1 METLN
6 NNIIRET
13 PPDGP
18 PSSGRLVRPST
29 VLLVLVHLVAVV
41 GVIALGWSWTGFAL
55 ALGVYFA
62 RMVVVTAGYHR
73 YFSHRA
79 FSTSRVF
86 QFLLAVGA
94 QSAAQNSVIWWA
106 SHHRWH
112 HRYSDTPR
120 DVHSA
125 RLRGFWYAHLGWILK
140 DVWQT
145 DLRQVP
151 DLVKYPELRFLDRR
165 GIVML
170 PTALLGLTFL
180 LVGGLHGLI
189 WGYMVSTVLVWHGSF
204 AINSL
209 THLFG
214 RRRYATTDNSRNQW
228 LLALITNGEGWHNN
242 HHHYPSAANQG
253 FFWWEVDLTY
263 WVLRLWQSLGLI
275 WDLRRPPADVLAGP
289 LAARGNSRLAA
300 PSRAPYRGPGLPAP
314 IARPSASALQ

>member
-1 METLN
+1 MGTL

-13 PPDGP
+13 QPDGP
-18 PSSGRLVRPST
+18 GSSGGLVRSST
-29 VLLVLVHLVAVV
+29 VLLFLVHLVAVV

-125 RLRGFWYAHLGWILK
+125 RLHGFWYAHLGWILK

-165 GIVML
+165 SIVMV
-170 PTALLGLTFL
+170 PTALLGLAFL

-228 LLALITNGEGWHNN
+228 LLALITTGEGWHNN

-263 WVLRLWQSLGLI
+263 WVLRLWQSVGLI
-275 WDLRRPPADVLAGP
+275 WDLRRPPANVLAGP
-289 LAARGNSRLAA
+289 LASRDRPGLAA
-300 PSRAPYRGPGLPAP
+300 PLPVPYREPGLPVP
-314 IARPSASALQ
+314 IA